1 MPLPFTSSAGDWQIN
16 LINDELSYV
25 SYKGSYIYLP
35 SGGISIIKKPAAYQI
50 KSSNAAD
57 VMIQIDED
65 EVAVVSKG
73 AVLAAIHGSE
83 PIYDLM
89 KNNFPASI
97 EYNGNPA
104 ALPSSNPVSPTNSP
118 ARRGGR
124 RTRRKSRRTRK

>member
-1 MPLPFTSSAGDWQIN
+1 MPLPFQSSAGDWKIT

-50 KSSNAAD
+50 KSSNAPD

-73 AVLAAIHGSE
+73 AVLAAIHGSKPMYE
-83 PIYDLM
+83 LM

-97 EYNGNPA
+97 EYNGNPQ
-104 ALPSSNPVSPTNSP
+104 PPSNPGSP